1 MTEVCPVSE
10 KQINERIARSN
21 AILTFI
27 FAILFILT
35 DAKWLFYVLAVDFI
49 IRAFFN
55 GNNSPLGLISRLV
68 ISQISAKPKLINA
81 GPKIFAARIGLFLT
95 VTSICLCFTGF
106 TLAACITAGIL
117 FFFSFLEGVL
127 GFCVACKI
135 YPLLFRERKFATE

>member
-1 MTEVCPVSE
+1 MTEVCPVSV

-35 DAKWLFYVLAVDFI
+35 SAKWLFYILAVDFI

-55 GNNSPLGLISRLV
+55 GSNNPFGLLSKAVISR
-68 ISQISAKPKLINA
+68 ISAEPKLINA
-81 GPKIFAARIGLFLT
+81 GPKIFAARVGLFLT
-95 VTSICLCFTGF
+95 LTSIILCLTGF
-106 TLAACITAGIL
+106 TLAACITAAIL
-117 FFFSFLEGVL
+117 FFFSFLEGVV

-135 YPLLFRERKFATE
+135 YPFLFRNNG